1 MVMAL
6 VFVKKEKLDTT
17 DMFFFYI
24 LGKEILVYPSWR
36 TLQVIVK
43 KKVTEDDLYYLT
55 GNC

>member
-36 TLQVIVK
+36 TLQVRVK